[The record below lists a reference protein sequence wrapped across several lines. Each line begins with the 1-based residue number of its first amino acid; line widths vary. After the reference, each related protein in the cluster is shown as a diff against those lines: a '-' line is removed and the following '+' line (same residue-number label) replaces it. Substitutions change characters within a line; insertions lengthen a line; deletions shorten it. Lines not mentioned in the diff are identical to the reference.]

1 MAVESIFAPLF
12 IEMKKKRAFYLYFA
26 GKFIPLHR
34 NSMECPDGGIGRRAG
49 LKHQWSNIH
58 PGSTPGLGT
67 KIRAKYLQIKY
78 LALIFLYICS
88 RIVPKHPLQKEYS
101 FKI

>member
-1 MAVESIFAPLF
+1 M
-12 IEMKKKRAFYLYFA
+12 FA
-26 GKFIPLHR
+26 GLKIMSTFATQMR
-34 NSMECPDGGIGRRAG
+34 NKLTQSKCPDGGIGRRVG
-49 LKHQWSNIH
+49 LKHQWIHFH
-58 PGSTPGLGT
+58 PGSIPGLGT
-67 KIRAKYLQIKY
+67 RKRAKYLQIKY